1 MHCLIH
7 PATQLPE
14 HAAEWLRDR
23 LTKQGSDFQRKLTAW
38 LCGQQPEEADGH
50 IAIASDHGEIVGWC
64 RTESWAERK
73 NPVYIDQGGPPY
85 CWETTHHDTLEAFV
99 SPAYRGR
106 GIAAWCAA
114 GLAAGVL
121 NENGAS
127 VAVFHPHML
136 LVARRAGLHPTL
148 FQKGDEGW
156 ARA

>member
-23 LTKQGSDFQRKLTAW
+23 LTKPGSDFQRKLGAW
-38 LCGQQPEEADGH
+38 LRGLKPEEADGH

-64 RTESWAERK
+64 RTETWGERTS
-73 NPVYIDQGGPPY
+73 PVFLDQGGPPY
-85 CWETTHHDTLEAFV
+85 CWEMTYHDTLEAFV
-99 SPAYRGR
+99 APEYRGR
-106 GIAAWCAA
+106 GIAAWCAS
-114 GLAAGVL
+114 GLASALLTGK
-121 NENGAS
+121 GAN

-136 LVARRAGLHPTL
+136 LVARRACLHPTL
-148 FQKGDEGW
+148 FQKKGYEW

>member
-23 LTKQGSDFQRKLTAW
+23 LTKPGSDFQRKLGAW
-38 LCGQQPEEADGH
+38 LRGLKPEEADGH

-64 RTESWAERK
+64 RTESWTERT
-73 NPVYIDQGGPPY
+73 NPVFLDQGGPAY
-85 CWETTHHDTLEAFV
+85 CWDATVHDTLEAFV
-99 SPAYRGR
+99 APEYRGR

-114 GLAAGVL
+114 GLAAALLTGK
-121 NENGAS
+121 GAN

-148 FQKGDEGW
+148 FQKRGDEW
-156 ARA
+156 ARV